1 MKGKRDMNKYHTHY
15 YIYIGFVF
23 VACLFCLD
31 LSAQVLHGGYFNR
44 HYLNRHDL
52 NPAFANDSTYV
63 SMPGLGNVN
72 AKTLGNFGYKD
83 VVYDNPLYPNES
95 EKQLTTFM
103 NPYLNDPLKGFS
115 KGNNMVS
122 GQFHVGLLSA
132 GFKKWGGYNTVELNA
147 RAMAYAKI
155 PYRLFEFAV
164 NTGNQYYDIGD
175 ISLMA
180 QGFAELAVGH
190 SRQIDERLRLGA
202 KVKILF
208 GVAKASVEMN
218 DVSADLMNEDE
229 WTVRG
234 DAQAHVSMKGF
245 NYISETKE
253 YEGRNTIYHRVN
265 DIDVN
270 GTGIGGVGLALDLGG
285 FYRINDDW
293 EVSASLLDVGFI
305 HWSNDMYAIN
315 KEKSFTFDGFHDLS
329 ITKEKVTHAKYQMQ
343 DYMDQVTDFY
353 NLRDRGDQGGRI
365 TGIGATLNLACEYT
379 LPTYRQLRFGALSS
393 TRLQGKHTWTEARVS
408 ANYEPLSWLDGNVS
422 LATNS
427 FTTSLGWM
435 FNIHPKTVNFFI
447 GMDHLLGKFS
457 KEMIPL
463 SSNASLSLG
472 LNFTW

>member
-1 MKGKRDMNKYHTHY
+1 MNKRYIHY
-15 YIYIGFVF
+15 YIYIGSVLL
-23 VACLFCLD
+23 ACLWGQD
-31 LSAQVLHGGYFNR
+31 SSAQVLHGGYFSR
-44 HYLNRHDL
+44 HYLYRHDL
-52 NPAFANDSTYV
+52 NPAIGNDTTYV

-72 AKTLGNFGYKD
+72 AKTMGNFGYKD
-83 VVYDNPLYPNES
+83 VIHDNPLYPNES
-95 EKQLTTFM
+95 DKRLTTFM
-103 NPYLNDPLKGFS
+103 NPYLDNPLEGFS
-115 KGNNMVS
+115 KGNNKVS

-132 GFKKWGGYNTVELNA
+132 GFNGLGGYNTVEINA

-155 PYRLFEFAV
+155 PYRLIEFAA

-175 ISLMA
+175 IGIMA

-190 SRQIDERLRLGA
+190 SRQIDERLRVGA
-202 KVKILF
+202 KMKLLLGI
-208 GVAKASVEMN
+208 GKASVEMN
-218 DVSADLMNEDE
+218 GVTADLANDQQ
-229 WTVRG
+229 WTIHG
-234 DAQAHVSMKGF
+234 DAQSHVSMKGF
-245 NYISETKE
+245 NYKSEAKE
-253 YEGRNTIYHRVN
+253 YEGRGTIYHRVN
-265 DIDVN
+265 DVDVN
-270 GTGIGGVGLALDLGG
+270 GTGIGGIGLAFDLGG
-285 FYRINDDW
+285 VYKVNDDL
-293 EVSASLLDVGFI
+293 EVSASLLDLGFI

-353 NLRDRGDQGGRI
+353 NLRDRGNQGGRV

-379 LPTYRQLRFGALSS
+379 LPSYRQLRFGALSS

-422 LATNS
+422 LAANS
-427 FTTSLGWM
+427 FTTSIGWM
-435 FNIHPKTVNFFI
+435 LNFHPKTVNFFI
-447 GMDHLLGKFS
+447 GMDHLMGKFS

>member
-1 MKGKRDMNKYHTHY
+1 MEMKQHHTHY
-15 YIYIGFVF
+15 YIFMAIAL
-23 VACLFCLD
+23 VASLHVTS
-31 LSAQVLHGGYFNR
+31 LSAQVLNGGYFNR
-44 HYLNRHDL
+44 HYLHRHDL
-52 NPAFANDSTYV
+52 NPAFASDSTYV

-72 AKTLGNFGYKD
+72 AKTMGNFGYKD
-83 VVYDNPLYPNES
+83 VIYDNPLYPEES
-95 EKQLTTFM
+95 EKRLTTFM
-103 NPYLNDPLKGFS
+103 NPYLDNPLKGFS
-115 KGNNMVS
+115 KGNNKVS
-122 GQFHVGLLSA
+122 GQFHVSLLSA
-132 GFKKWGGYNTVELNA
+132 GFKGWGGYNTVEVNA

-155 PYRLFEFAV
+155 PYRLIEFAA

-175 ISLMA
+175 VGVMA

-202 KVKILF
+202 KVKLLLGF
-208 GVAKASVEMN
+208 AQASVEMN
-218 DVSADLMNEDE
+218 DVSADLMDADQ

-245 NYISETKE
+245 TYLSETKE
-253 YEGRNTIYHRVN
+253 YEGSGAIYHRVN
-265 DIDVN
+265 DVDVN
-270 GTGIGGVGLALDLGG
+270 GTGIGGVGLAVDLGG
-285 FYRINDDW
+285 VYQVNDNW
-293 EVSASLLDVGFI
+293 QVSASLLDLGFI

-315 KEKSFTFDGFHDLS
+315 KEKSFIFNGFHDLS

-353 NLRDRGDQGGRI
+353 NLRDRGDQGGRV

-379 LPTYRQLRFGALSS
+379 LPSYRQLRFGALSS
-393 TRLQGKHTWTEARVS
+393 TRLHGKYTWTEARVS

-422 LATNS
+422 LAANS
-427 FTTSLGWM
+427 FTTSIGWM
-435 FNIHPKTVNFFI
+435 LNFHPKTVNFFI

-472 LNFTW
+472 LSITM